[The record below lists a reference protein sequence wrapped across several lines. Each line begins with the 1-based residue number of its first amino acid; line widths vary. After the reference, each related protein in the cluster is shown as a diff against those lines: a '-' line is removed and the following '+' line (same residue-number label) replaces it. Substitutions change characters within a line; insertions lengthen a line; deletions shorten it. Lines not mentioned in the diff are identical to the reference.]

1 MKIMINVLMETRV
14 RKNMLTF
21 EMEHIKA
28 LNLTN
33 SLWNVC
39 SQSTQTLCSI
49 FLPLLRR
56 YQGIKARCWLM
67 GLPGNVQ

>member
-39 SQSTQTLCSI
+39 SQSTQNT
-49 FLPLLRR
+49 
-56 YQGIKARCWLM
+56 
-67 GLPGNVQ
+67 VQHFPPTSQELAGHQS